1 MSIGPITTSND
12 ISPRTNGY
20 AVADLIKRAQP
31 LLTIEKFMQ
40 AKVLPNNS
48 TKVMKFRQYNPLPLA
63 TTPLTEGVTPSGRT
77 LTYRD
82 VETRLQQYGDYVAV
96 SDVIQDTHE
105 DPVFTEARQ
114 LIAEQAAQTLE
125 AIRFGV
131 LKAGTNVYYAG
142 NKTSRSAVVN
152 TLTLQLQRLITRGF
166 KRNLATPFTQVLSSS
181 VNYGTQAVEAAYIG
195 LVHPDCEYV
204 IRSLTGFRHVKD
216 YGQGPVFE
224 GEIGAVE
231 NVRYIASTVF
241 EPWVGAGGDVSTT
254 GMIST
259 DGVKCD
265 IYPVIYL
272 ARDAAATVALKGQ
285 NAMSLIVKNL
295 GSGGTNDPLNQR
307 ATIGWKTMTTGIILQ
322 QLFMARAEI
331 AVPEITDTGS
341 DS

>member
-1 MSIGPITTSND
+1 MAIGPINTSND

-63 TTPLTEGVTPSGRT
+63 TVPLTEGVTPAGRT

-82 VETRLQQYGDYVAV
+82 VETRLEQYGDYVAV
-96 SDVIQDTHE
+96 SDVIEDTHE

-114 LIAEQAAQTLE
+114 LISEQAAQTLE

-131 LKAGTNVYYAG
+131 LKAGTNVYYANG
-142 NKTSRSAVVN
+142 STRSGIKT
-152 TLTLQLQRLITRGF
+152 TLTLALQRRITRGF
-166 KRNLATPFTQVLSSS
+166 KRNLATFFTSVLSSS
-181 VNYGTQAVEAAYIG
+181 VNYGTQAVEGAYIG
-195 LVHPDCEYV
+195 LIHPDAEYV
-204 IRSLTGFRHVKD
+204 VRGLPGFRHTKD

-224 GEIGAVE
+224 GEVGAVE

-241 EPWVGAGGDVSTT
+241 EPWVGAGDTLGST
-254 GMIST
+254 GMISQ
-259 DGVKCD
+259 DGTNIDV
-265 IYPVIYL
+265 YPIIYL
-272 ARDAAATVALKGQ
+272 AKDAAATVALKGQ
-285 NAMSLIVKNL
+285 NALSLIVKNV

-307 ATIGWKTMTTGIILQ
+307 GTVGWKTMTTGIILQ

-331 AVPEITDTGS
+331 AVPELTD
-341 DS
+341 DSEE

>member
-1 MSIGPITTSND
+1 MSIGPINSSND

-40 AKVLPNNS
+40 AKVLPSNS

-63 TTPLTEGVTPSGRT
+63 TVPLTEGVTPSGRT

-82 VETRLQQYGDYVAV
+82 VETRLTQFGDYVAV

-114 LIAEQAAQTLE
+114 LIAEQSAQTLE

-131 LKAGTNVYYAG
+131 LKAGTNVYYG
-142 NKTSRSAVVN
+142 NGSDRSTVN
-152 TLTLQLQRLITRGF
+152 TPLTLALQRKITRGF
-166 KRNLATPFTQVLSSS
+166 KRNLATPFSSVMSSS
-181 VNYGTQAVEAAYIG
+181 VQYGTQAVESAYIA
-195 LVHPDCEYV
+195 LVHPDMEYV
-204 IRSLTGFRHVKD
+204 VRGLAGFRHVKD

-231 NVRYIASTVF
+231 SVRYIASTVF
-241 EPWVGAGGDVSTT
+241 ESWADAGGAVGTN
-254 GMIST
+254 IST
-259 DGVKCD
+259 AGTASDV
-265 IYPVIYL
+265 YPVIFL

-285 NAMSLIVKNL
+285 NALSLIVKNL

-307 ATIGWKTMTTGIILQ
+307 ATVGWKTMTTGIILQ
-322 QLFMARAEI
+322 QLFMARAEVAI
-331 AVPEITDTGS
+331 PEIS
-341 DS
+341 